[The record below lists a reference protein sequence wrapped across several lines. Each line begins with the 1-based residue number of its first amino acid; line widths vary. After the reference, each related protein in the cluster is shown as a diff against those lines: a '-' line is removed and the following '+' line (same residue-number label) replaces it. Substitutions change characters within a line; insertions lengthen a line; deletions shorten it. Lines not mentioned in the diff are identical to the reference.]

1 MSEIPARKAAVIRKR
16 FPWGWVALGV
26 LAVVVVGGL
35 MAAKGGPVSV
45 TVSAPTVFKAGERN
59 PLVTASGYLV
69 ARTRA
74 TLSSKVLGRVS
85 WLGVQEGSR
94 VTKGQILARL
104 ESPDLA
110 AARDQV
116 KAQLDQAIVDHD
128 RGVKLLA
135 QGILDAASM
144 DRLRSQKLTLLAQL
158 AYQDALLES
167 MTLKAPFSGVVTQ
180 KLSEVGETVAPGSAG
195 GANAINA
202 ILVMADFGT
211 LEVEVEVNEA
221 SIAKLSRGMPA
232 EVRVDALD
240 GLGAKS
246 VLKGK
251 LREIYPSSNRQK
263 AVVIV
268 RVAFVEKD
276 PLLVPDMGAKVTFL
290 GEAYLQDVV
299 VLGREQVKKQD
310 GRAYT
315 WVVEGDAA
323 VQKPV
328 TILAE
333 NPIGLE
339 VGGLPK
345 DARLIMA
352 PPDSLKPGAK
362 VRIKG

>member
-1 MSEIPARKAAVIRKR
+1 MSESTARKSAVIRKR
-16 FPWGWVALGV
+16 FPWGWVI
-26 LAVVVVGGL
+26 LAVIGVVGLGAL
-35 MAAKGGPVSV
+35 MAAKSAPVVVSV
-45 TVSAPTVFKAGERN
+45 SSPTVFKAGERN
-59 PLVTASGYLV
+59 PVVTASGYLV

-116 KAQLDQAIVDHD
+116 KAQLDQAKVDLD
-128 RGVKLLA
+128 RAMTLQA
-135 QGILDAASM
+135 QGIQDAATV
-144 DRLRSQKLTLLAQL
+144 DKLRSQKLTLEAQL
-158 AYQDALLES
+158 AYQNALLDS
-167 MTLKAPFSGVVTQ
+167 MELKAPFSGIVTQ

-202 ILVMADFGT
+202 VLVMADFDT

-221 SIAKLSRGMPA
+221 SIAKLKHGMPA
-232 EVRVDALD
+232 EIRVDALE
-240 GLGAKS
+240 GQGGRA
-246 VLKGK
+246 VLKGR

-268 RVAFVEKD
+268 RVAFVERD

-290 GEAYLQDVV
+290 GDSYVQDVV
-299 VLGREQVKKQD
+299 VLGREQVKKHD
-310 GRAYT
+310 GKAYT

-323 VQKPV
+323 VQKAV
-328 TILAE
+328 AILAE

-339 VGGLPK
+339 VSGLAK
-345 DARLIMA
+345 DAKLIVA
-352 PPDSLKPGAK
+352 PPESLKPGAK
-362 VRIKG
+362 VKVKE

>member
-1 MSEIPARKAAVIRKR
+1 MIETPVRKTAVIRKR

-26 LAVVVVGGL
+26 VAVVVLGGL
-35 MAAKGGPVSV
+35 MTAKAGPVGVS
-45 TVSAPTVFKAGERN
+45 VSAPIVFKAGERN

-94 VTKGQILARL
+94 VTKGQLMARL

-116 KAQLDQAIVDHD
+116 KAQLDQAIVDLD

-135 QGILDAASM
+135 QGILDAATV
-144 DRLRSQKLTLLAQL
+144 DKLRSQKLTLEAQL
-158 AYQDALLES
+158 AYQNALLES
-167 MTLKAPFSGVVTQ
+167 MDLRAPFSGVVTQ

-202 ILVMADFGT
+202 ILVMADFDT

-290 GEAYLQDVV
+290 GEPYLQDVV

-310 GRAYT
+310 GKAYT
-315 WVVEGDAA
+315 WVVEGEVA

-339 VGGLPK
+339 VGGLAK

-352 PPDSLKPGAK
+352 PPESLKPGAK
-362 VRIKG
+362 VKVKG

>member
-1 MSEIPARKAAVIRKR
+1 MSETPARKSAVIRKR
-16 FPWGWVALGV
+16 FPWGWVVLGV
-26 LAVVVVGGL
+26 VALMALGGL

-45 TVSAPTVFKAGERN
+45 SVSTPIVFKAGERN

-94 VTKGQILARL
+94 VTKGQLLARL

-116 KAQLDQAIVDHD
+116 KAQLDQAIVDLD
-128 RGVKLLA
+128 RAVKLLA
-135 QGILDAASM
+135 QGILDAASV
-144 DRLRSQKLTLLAQL
+144 DKLRSQKLTLEAQL
-158 AYQDALLES
+158 AYQNALLES
-167 MTLKAPFSGVVTQ
+167 MDLRAPFSGVVTQ

-202 ILVMADFGT
+202 ILVMADFDT

-290 GEAYLQDVV
+290 GEAYTQDVV

-310 GRAYT
+310 GKAYT

-323 VQKPV
+323 VRKPV

>member
-1 MSEIPARKAAVIRKR
+1 
-16 FPWGWVALGV
+16 
-26 LAVVVVGGL
+26 
-35 MAAKGGPVSV
+35 
-45 TVSAPTVFKAGERN
+45 
-59 PLVTASGYLV
+59 
-69 ARTRA
+69 
-74 TLSSKVLGRVS
+74 
-85 WLGVQEGSR
+85 
-94 VTKGQILARL
+94 
-104 ESPDLA
+104 
-110 AARDQV
+110 V

-135 QGILDAASM
+135 QGILDAASV
-144 DRLRSQKLTLLAQL
+144 DKLRSQKLTLEAQL
-158 AYQDALLES
+158 AYQNALLES

-202 ILVMADFGT
+202 ILVMADFDT

-221 SIAKLSRGMPA
+221 SIAKLIRGMPA

-240 GLGAKS
+240 GLGAKA

-268 RVAFVEKD
+268 RVAIIEKD

-290 GEAYLQDVV
+290 GDAYTQDVV

-310 GRAYT
+310 GKAYT
-315 WVVEGDAA
+315 WVVEGGAA

-339 VGGLPK
+339 VSGLPR

-352 PPDSLKPGAK
+352 PPEALKPGAK
-362 VRIKG
+362 VKVKG